1 MWKKTERGTTM
12 GIADMVRA
20 RLISLCRERD
30 ITVNHMCEL
39 SAVPQSTVNNFL
51 NGKTH
56 NLGII
61 TLKKLTD
68 GLNLSITDFFDTEAF
83 RTLDQEIH

>member
-1 MWKKTERGTTM
+1 M
-12 GIADMVRA
+12 GIAEMVRA
-20 RLISLCRERD
+20 RLISLCRERG
-30 ITVNHMCEL
+30 ITVNRMCEL

-83 RTLDQEIH
+83 RALDQEIH

>member
-1 MWKKTERGTTM
+1 
-12 GIADMVRA
+12 
-20 RLISLCRERD
+20 
-30 ITVNHMCEL
+30 MCEL
-39 SAVPQSTVNNFL
+39 AAVPQSTVNNFL
-51 NGKTH
+51 NRKTH

-68 GLNLSITDFFDTEAF
+68 GLGLSITEFFDTEAF

>member
-1 MWKKTERGTTM
+1 M
-12 GIADMVRA
+12 GIAEMVRA

-30 ITVNHMCEL
+30 ITVNRMCEL
-39 SAVPQSTVNNFL
+39 SAVPQSPVNNFL

-83 RTLDQEIH
+83 RALDQEIH

>member
-1 MWKKTERGTTM
+1 M
-12 GIADMVRA
+12 
-20 RLISLCRERD
+20 
-30 ITVNHMCEL
+30 
-39 SAVPQSTVNNFL
+39 

-83 RTLDQEIH
+83 RALDQEIH

>member
-1 MWKKTERGTTM
+1 M
-12 GIADMVRA
+12 GIAEMVRA

-30 ITVNHMCEL
+30 ITVNRMCEL

-51 NGKTH
+51 NGNTH

-83 RTLDQEIH
+83 RALDQEIH